1 MKLLLKI
8 FVGIL
13 LAPFV
18 LWIFAN
24 IGLNIWFQ
32 GMRMWNYWTVPESL
46 YVEEGD
52 RFVVVE
58 AFEIGGLTHYNAPFT
73 GGFDAQVPAGTVLR
87 AFGDSVP
94 GASAFGCVPENTEEF
109 EQQFVP
115 ADDRLSPKYD
125 AYSLVVP
132 LKEIGKRIQRLEA
145 EE

>member
-18 LWIFAN
+18 LWILAN

-46 YVEEGD
+46 YVQEGD

-73 GGFDAQVPAGTVLR
+73 GGFDAEVPAGTVLR

-94 GASAFGCVPENTEEF
+94 GASAFGSSTMMET
-109 EQQFVP
+109 
-115 ADDRLSPKYD
+115 LSWSPKKVPVSSCSCQ
-125 AYSLVVP
+125 AATYSPAVSGARR
-132 LKEIGKRIQRLEA
+132 GKAKSVI
-145 EE
+145 